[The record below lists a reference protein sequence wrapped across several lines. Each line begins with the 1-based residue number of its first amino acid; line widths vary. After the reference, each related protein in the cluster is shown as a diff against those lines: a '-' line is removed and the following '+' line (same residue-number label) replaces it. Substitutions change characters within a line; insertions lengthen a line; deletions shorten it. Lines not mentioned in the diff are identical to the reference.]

1 MIHADET
8 KVNLK
13 GGIGYVW
20 AFSNM
25 EEVVYLYA
33 PTREGSWVIDL
44 LKEFKGVLVSDFYS
58 AYDSLPCP
66 QQRCLIHLIR
76 DMNED
81 LLKEPFND
89 EIKSLVAAFA
99 AIVKPMIETVDRFGL
114 RSRFLRKHKK
124 DVGRF
129 FKSLSRQNYV
139 TETAEKCKT
148 RLLKNHMQ
156 LFTFLDYDDIP
167 WNNNNAE
174 HAVKAFVRLRR
185 DFAGI
190 STERGIRDY
199 LILLSVCETCRIRG
213 LSFLEFLRSGE
224 RDIDA
229 FAENRLWNR
238 LPKSMRV

>member
-1 MIHADET
+1 M
-8 KVNLK
+8 
-13 GGIGYVW
+13 
-20 AFSNM
+20 
-25 EEVVYLYA
+25 
-33 PTREGSWVIDL
+33 
-44 LKEFKGVLVSDFYS
+44 VSDFYS
-58 AYDSLPCP
+58 AYDSLPC
-66 QQRCLIHLIR
+66 QKQRCLIHLIR
-76 DMNED
+76 DMNDD

-89 EIKSLVAAFA
+89 EIKSLVSAFA

-114 RSRFLRKHKK
+114 KSRFLRKHKK

-129 FKSLSRQNYV
+129 FKPLSMQKYE
-139 TETAEKCKT
+139 TETAEKWKT
-148 RLLKNHMQ
+148 RLLKNQMQ

-185 DFAGI
+185 ELAGI

-213 LSFLEFLRSGE
+213 VSFLGFLRSGE

-229 FAENRLWNR
+229 FATKRLRNRH
-238 LPKSMRV
+238 P

>member
-1 MIHADET
+1 VNLRTLSIYLNIGLRLPQQRVSLFLNDVLGFGFYRAVTSGLKSSAATYYKPTSEKLMGKMISGGLIHADET
-8 KVNLK
+8 NVNLK

-20 AFSNM
+20 AFSSM

-81 LLKEPFND
+81 LLKEPFNE

-114 RSRFLRKHKK
+114 RSRF
-124 DVGRF
+124 F
-129 FKSLSRQNYV
+129 
-139 TETAEKCKT
+139 A
-148 RLLKNHMQ
+148 
-156 LFTFLDYDDIP
+156 
-167 WNNNNAE
+167 
-174 HAVKAFVRLRR
+174 KA
-185 DFAGI
+185 
-190 STERGIRDY
+190 
-199 LILLSVCETCRIRG
+199 
-213 LSFLEFLRSGE
+213 
-224 RDIDA
+224 
-229 FAENRLWNR
+229 
-238 LPKSMRV
+238 

>member
-1 MIHADET
+1 M
-8 KVNLK
+8 
-13 GGIGYVW
+13 
-20 AFSNM
+20 
-25 EEVVYLYA
+25 
-33 PTREGSWVIDL
+33 
-44 LKEFKGVLVSDFYS
+44 SDFYS

-81 LLKEPFND
+81 LLREPFND

-99 AIVKPMIETVDRFGL
+99 AIVKPMIETVGRFGL

-148 RLLKNHMQ
+148 RLLKNRMQ

-174 HAVKAFVRLRR
+174 HAVKAFVRLWR

-224 RDIDA
+224 RDIDV
-229 FAENRLWNR
+229 FAKKNGT
-238 LPKSMRV
+238 